1 MPVEIE
7 DEDYSPSELASLAAA
22 AGSPGTLIHIT
33 VPLALAGERF
43 DQALAQLFPDFS
55 RSRLAAM
62 IKDGGILLDGVRA
75 QPKTRL
81 LGGEN
86 IAATLAARPEDTAFV
101 AEAVPL
107 AVLYE
112 DEAIIVIDKPPGLVV
127 HPAAGN
133 WQGTILNGLLFR
145 NPQVARL
152 PRAGIVHRLD
162 KDTSGVMVAAKTEAA
177 QLHLVRQLQAR
188 TMKRIYLALVRGFPP
203 DHGKVDAPIGRH
215 ARERTR
221 MAIVGEEQGGK
232 AAVTHYRALKRLA
245 EHTLLECRLETG
257 RTHQIRVHMQAVGYP
272 IEGDAVYQG
281 QTGKFA
287 SITPEL
293 RRAMQYFGRQA
304 LHARS
309 LTLEHP
315 VTGEAQTFE
324 APIPDDLAKLIA
336 IAEEF
341 A

>member
-1 MPVEIE
+1 MSVDLE
-7 DEDYSPSELASLAAA
+7 DEDYSASALPVLATTVNATSELRVV
-22 AGSPGTLIHIT
+22 T
-33 VPLALAGERF
+33 VPLSMAGQRL
-43 DQALAQLFPDFS
+43 DHALAQLFPDFS
-55 RSRLAAM
+55 RSRLTVM
-62 IKDGGILLDGVRA
+62 IKDGGILVDGLSA
-75 QPKTRL
+75 QPKTKL
-81 LGGEN
+81 LGGEE
-86 IAATLAARPEDTAFV
+86 IAATLAARPEDTAFI
-101 AEAVPL
+101 AENVPL
-107 AVLYE
+107 AVVYE

-177 QLHLVRQLQAR
+177 QLTLVRQLQTR
-188 TMKRIYLALVRGFPP
+188 TMKRIYLALVRGFPA

-221 MAIVGEEQGGK
+221 MAIVSEEQGGK
-232 AAVTHYRALKRLA
+232 AAVTHYRALKRFA

-257 RTHQIRVHMQAVGYP
+257 RTHQIRVHMQAIGHP
-272 IEGDAVYQG
+272 IEGDPVYQG

-287 SITPEL
+287 GITPEL
-293 RRAMQYFGRQA
+293 RRAMQHFGRQA
-304 LHARS
+304 LHART

-315 VTGEAQTFE
+315 VTGVSQTFE
-324 APIPDDLAKLIA
+324 TPIPDDLATLIA
-336 IAEEF
+336 IADEF